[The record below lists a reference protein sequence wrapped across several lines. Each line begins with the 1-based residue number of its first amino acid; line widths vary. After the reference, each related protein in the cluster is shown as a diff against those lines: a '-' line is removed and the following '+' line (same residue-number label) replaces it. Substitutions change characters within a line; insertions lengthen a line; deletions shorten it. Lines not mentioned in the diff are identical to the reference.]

1 MDLTSLTAEEI
12 LQEIRDLAQYQGIAT
27 RAAWDELVSEVVD
40 AHLDLAE
47 FNQDED
53 LENLKETLKAGWS
66 EYEEDV
72 VESDQ
77 LIEEDAPE
85 QPEDREVAL
94 HELEE
99 DESEEEEIF

>member
-1 MDLTSLTAEEI
+1 
-12 LQEIRDLAQYQGIAT
+12 
-27 RAAWDELVSEVVD
+27 VVD